1 LKKYLL
7 LPLLAIS
14 TLFSSQQ
21 VEITAD
27 HFEASDVK
35 KVTKFI
41 GNVHMLKGVDE
52 LNASKVYVYF
62 DANKKPIK
70 YEAIGNVKFIITM
83 NDGKKVYKG
92 ESGRLVY
99 IPKTEIYELY
109 ENVKLFDTKLDR
121 TLIGEKVFVDKQSG
135 KARVEGSK
143 EKPVKFIFKIEENN
157 ASKNR

>member
-7 LPLLAIS
+7 LLLLAIG

-27 HFEASDVK
+27 HFEASDLK

-41 GNVHMLKGVDE
+41 GHVHMIKDVDE

-62 DANKKPIK
+62 DANKKPVR
-70 YEAIGNVKFIITM
+70 YEAIGSVKFIITM
-83 NDGKKVYKG
+83 NNGKKYRG
-92 ESGRLVY
+92 QSGRLVY

-109 ENVKLFDTKLDR
+109 ENVKLFDIKLDR
-121 TLIGEKVFVDKQSG
+121 TLIGEKVFVNKQSG

>member
-7 LPLLAIS
+7 LLLLVTT
-14 TLFSSQQ
+14 TLFSSGQ

-27 HFEASDVK
+27 HFEANDAK

-41 GNVHMLKGVDE
+41 GNVHMIKGVDE
-52 LNASKVYVYF
+52 LKASKVFVYF
-62 DANKKPIK
+62 NEKKKPIR
-70 YEAIGNVKFIITM
+70 YEAIGSVKFTITM
-83 NDGKKVYKG
+83 NDGKIYRG
-92 ESGRLVY
+92 QSGRLVY

-109 ENVKLFDTKLDR
+109 ESVKLFDIKLDR

-143 EKPVKFIFKIEENN
+143 EKPVKFIFKIEEENV
-157 ASKNR
+157 SKNR

>member
-1 LKKYLL
+1 MKKYLL
-7 LPLLAIS
+7 LLLLATS

-41 GNVHMLKGVDE
+41 GNVRMIKGVDE
-52 LNASKVYVYF
+52 LNASKIFVYF
-62 DANKKPIK
+62 DEKKKPIR
-70 YEAIGNVKFIITM
+70 YEAIGSVKFIITM
-83 NDGKKVYKG
+83 NDGKRYKG
-92 ESGRLVY
+92 QSGRLVY

-109 ENVKLFDTKLDR
+109 ESVKLFDVKLDR

-143 EKPVKFIFKIEENN
+143 EKPVKFIFKIEEGNV
-157 ASKNR
+157 SKNR

>member
-7 LPLLAIS
+7 LLLLATS

-41 GNVHMLKGVDE
+41 GNVRMIKGVDE
-52 LNASKVYVYF
+52 LNASKIFVYF
-62 DANKKPIK
+62 DEKTKPIR
-70 YEAIGNVKFIITM
+70 YEAIGSVKFIITM
-83 NDGKKVYKG
+83 NDGKRYKG
-92 ESGRLVY
+92 QSGRLVY

-109 ENVKLFDTKLDR
+109 ESVKLFDVKLDR

-143 EKPVKFIFKIEENN
+143 EKPVKFIFKIEEGNV
-157 ASKNR
+157 SKNR